1 MRANI
6 SVHEPR
12 QPQDKDTMFAFSME
26 GNNSPLA
33 DRQQIPFAWAPGWNF
48 TAGMEQVPGRSG
60 RQTAPRR
67 SGRAP
72 DRSGEGSLGYF
83 HRVPAAFNPNDGWRV
98 APYYHLFGSDEMSQR
113 SHVIQQRMPEA
124 YVMVNPADAATL
136 GVNAGSLVE
145 FSCAGQTLRL
155 PVRLSETL
163 TQGQVGLPLSLPGIP
178 PILVGAKVNNL
189 REAAR

>member
-1 MRANI
+1 
-6 SVHEPR
+6 
-12 QPQDKDTMFAFSME
+12 
-26 GNNSPLA
+26 
-33 DRQQIPFAWAPGWNF
+33 
-48 TAGMEQVPGRSG
+48 
-60 RQTAPRR
+60 
-67 SGRAP
+67 
-72 DRSGEGSLGYF
+72 
-83 HRVPAAFNPNDGWRV
+83 
-98 APYYHLFGSDEMSQR
+98 MSQR

-163 TQGQVGLPLSLPGIP
+163 TQGWFAARLAGIP
-178 PILVGAKVNNL
+178 PILVGAKVDNL